1 MRGIGS
7 SSGGKFRKLQHT
19 HSSVNLIKTDTAS
32 MKLEEN
38 YLDVRMTDHDVYQN
52 VDSMNIQDLYQE
64 LCANN
69 AEAMMKAQSEGVR
82 DNRELIII
90 IIIIII

>member
-1 MRGIGS
+1 
-7 SSGGKFRKLQHT
+7 
-19 HSSVNLIKTDTAS
+19 

-82 DNRELIII
+82 DNRELLKLFATFSETSFKKILDYQDNGSR
-90 IIIIII
+90 

>member
-1 MRGIGS
+1 
-7 SSGGKFRKLQHT
+7 
-19 HSSVNLIKTDTAS
+19 

-82 DNRELIII
+82 DNREL
-90 IIIIII
+90 